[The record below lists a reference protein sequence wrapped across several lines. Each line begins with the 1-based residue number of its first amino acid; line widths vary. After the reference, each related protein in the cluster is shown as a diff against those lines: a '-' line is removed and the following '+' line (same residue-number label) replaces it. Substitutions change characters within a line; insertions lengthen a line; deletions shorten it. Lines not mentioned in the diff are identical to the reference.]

1 VTAGKMERDAP
12 RGAGPGSAA
21 PGGAVPGGAVP
32 AARRGARGG
41 IVSVV
46 TTTDH
51 KVIGILYIVT
61 AIGFFVLSGIL
72 ALLIRAELLAPGLQ
86 VVDRS
91 TYNQLF
97 TMHGTGMV
105 FFFAAPVAIGLGNYF
120 IPLQIGAPDVAF
132 PRLNAFTYWLFTAG
146 ALVAYSGF
154 LTTSGAAAFGWTGY
168 APLSEATYS
177 PGAGPSLWIM
187 GLVMTGTSGIL
198 GAVNFFATVF
208 AMRAPGMTMFRLPIF
223 TWNMLV
229 TSLLIMLTFPVLTAA
244 LVMLF
249 IDRTLG
255 AGFFD
260 PGQGGSAIL
269 WQHLFWFFGHPEV
282 YILIL
287 PFFGIVTEI
296 IPVFSRKP
304 LFGYRAIVFAT
315 LLIGV
320 LSFSVWAHHMFTTGV
335 VSNLFFAITSMGI
348 AIPTGVKFFTWI
360 ATMWRGRIWFPTPM
374 LFTIGFLLLFLIG
387 GITGPFLAAVPIDY
401 ATHDTYFVV
410 AHMHYVMFGG
420 SVFAAFAGFYFWIPK
435 MTGRMLSERW
445 GVVHFWLMFIGM
457 NLTFFP
463 MHQLGLDGMP
473 RRIADYAAETGWQPL
488 NVLVSASSLLIAASV
503 AVFVVNVVGSVVM
516 GYGRQAPDDPWGG
529 YSLEWAT
536 SSPPPHHNFRSLP
549 PIRSERPVFDARVA
563 AAAAAAAAGAAG
575 AADTAATAS
584 QVDAA
589 SEVPPAAERQ
599 AREERTRR
607 RRGRGDGRRTEDPDG

>member
-1 VTAGKMERDAP
+1 MTSRESARERPARQAG
-12 RGAGPGSAA
+12 S
-21 PGGAVPGGAVP
+21 
-32 AARRGARGG
+32 ARRGG
-41 IVSVV
+41 ILSVL

-51 KVIGILYIVT
+51 KVIGLLYIGT
-61 AIGFFVLSGIL
+61 AIGFFVLSGLL
-72 ALLIRAELLAPGLQ
+72 ALLIRAELAAPGLQ
-86 VVDRS
+86 LVDRS

-132 PRLNAFTYWLFTAG
+132 PRLNALTYWLFAAG
-146 ALVAYSGF
+146 AFVAFSGF
-154 LTTSGAAAFGWTGY
+154 LTETGAAAFGWTGY

-177 PGAGPSLWIM
+177 PGAGANLWIV
-187 GLVMTGTSGIL
+187 GLIMTGTSGIL

-244 LVMLF
+244 LAMLF

-255 AGFFD
+255 ASFFD
-260 PGQGGSAIL
+260 PGAGGSAIL

-335 VSNLFFAITSMGI
+335 VSNLFFAVTSMTI

-360 ATMWRGRIWFPTPM
+360 ATMWRGRIWLATPM
-374 LFTIGFLLLFLIG
+374 LFTIGFLLMFLIG
-387 GITGPFLAAVPIDY
+387 GITGPFLAAPPIDY

-435 MTGRMLSERW
+435 MTGRMLSEGW
-445 GVVHFWLMFIGM
+445 GKVHFWLMFAGM

-473 RRIADYAAETGWQPL
+473 RRIADYAAETGWQPINL
-488 NVLVSASSLLIAASV
+488 LVSGGSVLIAASV
-503 AVFVVNVVGSVVM
+503 GVFIVNVVASVIL
-516 GYGRQAPDDPWGG
+516 GRGRPAGDDPWDG

-536 SSPPPHHNFRSLP
+536 SSPPPHHNFRRLP
-549 PIRSERPVFDARVA
+549 PIRSERPVFDARQA
-563 AAAAAAAAGAAG
+563 AAARGDAG
-575 AADTAATAS
+575 S
-584 QVDAA
+584 DAA
-589 SEVPPAAERQ
+589 SAETV
-599 AREERTRR
+599 AGTRR
-607 RRGRGDGRRTEDPDG
+607 GSSEAPDG